1 MKNDLGPARIIG
13 AGPLQLDRKPV
24 APAACTFEH
33 EGRSARFADVD
44 AENSVLMRKGEALTV
59 HVQGQTLQ
67 TGRRTLGI
75 NVVVKDLGDV
85 RFTVTDQVR

>member
-1 MKNDLGPARIIG
+1 
-13 AGPLQLDRKPV
+13 
-24 APAACTFEH
+24 
-33 EGRSARFADVD
+33 
-44 AENSVLMRKGEALTV
+44 MRKGKALTV